1 MIIHALT
8 APPEAAFD
16 AWLNPFVMNLW
27 MASAA
32 DNEIVAIELRPRTG
46 GDFTIVERTG
56 ERDIRVC
63 GRFDAVVPTSH
74 IALTLTDSSGVSVDI
89 IPCASGCELH
99 ATTHGRAP
107 ERWRAMLDRL
117 ARLLG

>member
-1 MIIHALT
+1 
-8 APPEAAFD
+8 
-16 AWLNPFVMNLW
+16 
-27 MASAA
+27 MAEPVR
-32 DNEIVAIELRPRTG
+32 DEPLDGERGRQRDRRDRLRPRTG

>member
-27 MASAA
+27 MASEPEH
-32 DNEIVAIELRPRTG
+32 EIVAIELRPRTG

-56 ERDIRVC
+56 ARDIRVC

-74 IALTLTDSSGVSVDI
+74 IALTLNDASGIAVDI
-89 IPCASGCELH
+89 IACETGCELQ
-99 ATTHGRAP
+99 ATTRGTP